1 METFNFLRIKL
12 QKKTVWAINL
22 KILQMKLSDWNC
34 KIIITFWM
42 IQNLWIVKVL
52 TTLLMIDLIIVI
64 LSYFNKKILVF
75 KINNFRIHIFKI
87 QKIILIKHW
96 KINRIWI
103 NVLKIPKYSCNHN
116 FKKIIKIKMKIETL
130 RNASKR

>member
-12 QKKTVWAINL
+12 QKKTVWAL
-22 KILQMKLSDWNC
+22 SQRILQMKLSDWNC

-52 TTLLMIDLIIVI
+52 TTLLMKNLIIVI

-96 KINRIWI
+96 IINRIWI
-103 NVLKIPKYSCNHN
+103 NVLKIPKYSCNQN
-116 FKKIIKIKMKIETL
+116 FYKVNKIKMKIETL